1 MQFRL
6 SFMEHD
12 NAKTCVYFDGAYS
25 SCVKDRNSNLR
36 FAGKTGREAKWL
48 DTPIKTINSLL

>member
-1 MQFRL
+1 
-6 SFMEHD
+6 MEHD